1 MAISLSVIG
10 VVVTPVPVDGLLS
23 STQLNEVPFFV
34 VLSPIPLVRAV
45 FVGVPVV
52 IVLVTFVI
60 VTLVVLAFSILW
72 FLSSCGLATA
82 IIATG
87 AASATV
93 KRSELRYRYPQCT
106 SVSFGARPTS
116 AESR

>member
-1 MAISLSVIG
+1 MRMAISLSVIG

-52 IVLVTFVI
+52 IVLVALVI
-60 VTLVVLAFSILW
+60 VTLVVLAFSIFVVPIVLRA
-72 FLSSCGLATA
+72 GN
-82 IIATG
+82 G
-87 AASATV
+87 HHRN
-93 KRSELRYRYPQCT
+93 RS
-106 SVSFGARPTS
+106 G
-116 AESR
+116 